1 MKKILYFSIAAL
13 AVAGCAK
20 ELQTTEVENTQEPK
34 ALNTYTVTAGID
46 AVKANLD
53 DDLNVLW
60 QAKDSIGLVDANGV
74 ITPAVLDEGS
84 VGKSSGTFTYQAEAE
99 IEAAYA
105 YYPYTSTGN
114 VCNQK
119 VEGTT
124 LTISLAASQNM
135 SMDKACISQNNLIMA
150 GKPDE
155 DGKITFK
162 NACAIARIKLS
173 GKENYARR
181 VYLQTPDRK
190 VSGEGTLDLS
200 SDAPVFVTAPVDEV
214 KEVATSAKLAQR
226 STAVVVNP
234 WNGKDN
240 RLHVTS
246 EGTTATQEGVDPEV
260 YVVLPAGEYTN
271 LCIETLGNTD
281 PSATADATAVDLAK
295 TSSAALTFN
304 AGKIRTVNVCL
315 DNPDATD
322 LGKRANCFLIENTDG
337 GNYCFTTEA
346 GGTNYNTDSKKQE
359 IVAKSGYYSSLL
371 WEDAQG
377 LVTNVRN
384 DKIGNKIYFTLTEG
398 MKGNAVIALRTRDGK
413 IQWSW
418 HIWVAGET
426 VEERTFSTNIFM
438 DRNLGATAAVVVG
451 TSADACGLNYEW
463 GRKDPFPGIADFSA
477 TANRN
482 SRTTY
487 PNDIIIPQVSQNGQG
502 ISWATALPYV
512 YIWGSG
518 NGSGAED
525 WCNALPQD
533 GNQWGNAGTSE
544 AGNKN
549 SKPKT
554 IYDPCPYGYRTAGQG
569 AFSPI
574 VNKAKLVARK
584 NYSVTI
590 KDDNDKDFVLPCSG
604 YWRRAKSDTNT
615 EMCNVGTHCWIWTM
629 TSSKDKDPLN
639 TDYQG
644 AAVFQT
650 TTSAAAVNRK
660 TPRRWG
666 ANVRCVKFDEDA
678 VVVAQ

>member
-34 ALNTYTVTAGID
+34 VLNTYTITAGID

-53 DDLNVLW
+53 EDLNVLW

-181 VYLQTPDRK
+181 VYLQTPDKK

-226 STAVVVNP
+226 TTAIVVNP
-234 WNGKDN
+234 GNGTSN
-240 RLHVTS
+240 RLHVTP
-246 EGTTATQEGVDPEV
+246 EGTTATKEGVDPEV

-271 LCIETLGNTD
+271 LCVETLGSE
-281 PSATADATAVDLAK
+281 SATEKTPGVDLAK
-295 TSSAALTFN
+295 TSSAPLAFN
-304 AGKIRTVNVCL
+304 AGKVRTVNVCL
-315 DNPDATD
+315 DNPAATD
-322 LGKRANCFLIENTDG
+322 FGKRANCFLIENTDG
-337 GNYCFTTEA
+337 GNYCFTTAA
-346 GGTNYNTDSKKQE
+346 GGTNYEDSKQK
-359 IVAKSGYYSSLL
+359 IVTKSGYYASLL
-371 WEDAQG
+371 WEDVQG

-384 DKIGNKIYFTLTEG
+384 DAIGKKIYFTLAEG
-398 MKGNAVIALRTRDGK
+398 KKGNAVIALRARDGK

-426 VEERTFSTNIFM
+426 VEGRTFSGVEFM
-438 DRNLGATAAVVVG
+438 DRNLGATSTVAG
-451 TSADACGLNYEW
+451 TMDICGLNYEW
-463 GRKDPFPGIADFSA
+463 GRKDPFPGAKDYSK
-477 TANRN
+477 TSNNRK
-482 SRTTY
+482 TVY
-487 PNDIIIPQVSQNGQG
+487 PDIISTVTSQDGQA
-502 ISWATALPYV
+502 ITWATALPYV

-518 NGSGAED
+518 SGSGAED
-525 WCNALPQD
+525 WLKLESGKPQD
-533 GNQWGNAGTSE
+533 GNLWGNEGTT
-544 AGNKN
+544 
-549 SKPKT
+549 KPKT
-554 IYDPCPYGYRTAGQG
+554 IYDPCPYGYRTPGQG
-569 AFSPI
+569 KFTGITS
-574 VNKAKLVARK
+574 KAKLVARE

-604 YWRRAKSDTNT
+604 YWRRATNTT

-629 TSSKDKDPLN
+629 TSSKTNDPLN

>member
-20 ELQTTEVENTQEPK
+20 ELQTTEVENTQESK
-34 ALNTYTVTAGID
+34 ALNTYTITAGID

-53 DDLNVLW
+53 EDLNVLW

-124 LTISLAASQNM
+124 LTISLAKDQNM
-135 SMDKACISQNNLIMA
+135 SMDKACISKNNLIMA

-155 DGKITFK
+155 DGKITFR

-234 WNGKDN
+234 WNGSDN
-240 RLHVTS
+240 RLHVTP
-246 EGTTATQEGVDPEV
+246 EGTTATQEGVDPDV

-281 PSATADATAVDLAK
+281 PSATAAATAVDLAK
-295 TSSAALTFN
+295 TSSATLTFN

-315 DNPDATD
+315 DNPAATD

-337 GNYCFTTEA
+337 GNYCFTTNA
-346 GGTNYNTDSKKQE
+346 GGTEYKDSKQNV
-359 IVAKSGYYSSLL
+359 VAKSGYYSSLL

-384 DKIGNKIYFTLTEG
+384 DNVGKKIYFTLTEG
-398 MKGNAVIALRTRDGK
+398 MKGNAVIALRARDGK

-426 VEERTFSTNIFM
+426 VAENKFGSVYFM

-463 GRKDPFPGIADFSA
+463 GRKDPFPGVADFSA
-477 TANRN
+477 KGSVNAKAVF
-482 SRTTY
+482 
-487 PNDIIIPQVSQNGQG
+487 PNIIKTQTSQNGQA
-502 ISWATALPYV
+502 ITWATALPYV
-512 YIWGSG
+512 YIWGSSS
-518 NGSGAED
+518 GSGAED
-525 WCNALPQD
+525 WCKDIPQD
-533 GNQWGNAGTSE
+533 GNLWGNEGTT
-544 AGNKN
+544 
-549 SKPKT
+549 KPKT
-554 IYDPCPYGYRTAGQG
+554 IYDPCPYGYRTPGQG
-569 AFSPI
+569 KFTDI
-574 VNKAKLVARK
+574 VTKAKAVDRA
-584 NYSVTI
+584 NFSVTI

-604 YWRRAKSDTNT
+604 YWRRATNST
-615 EMCNVGTHCWIWTM
+615 TMCNVGTHCWIWTM
-629 TSSKDKDPLN
+629 TSSKTNDPLN

-644 AAVFQT
+644 AGVFNT
-650 TTSAAAVNRK
+650 TTKAAGVTRK

-678 VVVAQ
+678 VVVAK

>member
-53 DDLNVLW
+53 EDLNVLW

-124 LTISLAASQNM
+124 LTISLAKDQNM
-135 SMDKACISQNNLIMA
+135 SMDKACISKNNLIMA

-181 VYLQTPDRK
+181 VYLQTPDKK

-234 WNGKDN
+234 WNGTSN
-240 RLHVTS
+240 RLHVTP
-246 EGTTATQEGVDPEV
+246 EGTTATQEGVDPDV

-281 PSATADATAVDLAK
+281 PSATAAATAVDLAK
-295 TSSAALTFN
+295 TSSATLTFN

-315 DNPDATD
+315 DNPAATD

-346 GGTNYNTDSKKQE
+346 GGTNYNTESKKQE

-384 DKIGNKIYFTLTEG
+384 DNVGKKIYFTLTEG
-398 MKGNAVIALRTRDGK
+398 MKGNAVIALRARDGK

-426 VEERTFSTNIFM
+426 VEERTFGTNIFM
-438 DRNLGATAAVVVG
+438 DRNLGATSTVAG
-451 TSADACGLNYEW
+451 TMDVCGLNYEW
-463 GRKDPFPGIADFSA
+463 GRKDPFPGAKDYSA
-477 TANRN
+477 ASNNHKTV
-482 SRTTY
+482 Y
-487 PNDIIIPQVSQNGQG
+487 PDIISTATSQNGQT
-502 ISWATALPYV
+502 ITWATALPYI
-512 YIWGSG
+512 YIWGSSS
-518 NGSGAED
+518 GSGAED
-525 WCNALPQD
+525 WCSANPQD
-533 GNQWGNAGTSE
+533 GNQWGNAGTSDP
-544 AGNKN
+544 GDKN
-549 SKPKT
+549 TKPKT

-569 AFSPI
+569 TFTAI
-574 VNKAKLVARK
+574 VNKAKQVARK
-584 NYSVTI
+584 NFAVTI
-590 KDDNDKDFVLPCSG
+590 KDDNNEDFVLPCSG
-604 YWRRAKSDTNT
+604 YWRRATNST
-615 EMCNVGTHCWIWTM
+615 TMCNVGTHCWIWTM

-639 TDYQG
+639 TNYQG

-650 TTSAAAVNRK
+650 TTSAAVVNRK

-678 VVVAQ
+678 VVVAK

>member
-34 ALNTYTVTAGID
+34 ALNTYTITAGID

-53 DDLNVLW
+53 EDLNVLW

-105 YYPYTSTGN
+105 YYPYTSTKN

-124 LTISLAASQNM
+124 LTISLAKDQNM
-135 SMDKACISQNNLIMA
+135 SMDKACISKNNLIMA

-234 WNGKDN
+234 WNGSDN
-240 RLHVTS
+240 RLHVTP
-246 EGTTATQEGVDPEV
+246 EGTTATQEGVDPDV

-281 PSATADATAVDLAK
+281 PSATAAATAVDLAK
-295 TSSAALTFN
+295 TSSATLTFN

-315 DNPDATD
+315 DNPTATD

-346 GGTNYNTDSKKQE
+346 GGTNYNTESKKQE

-384 DKIGNKIYFTLTEG
+384 DNVGKKIYFTLTEG
-398 MKGNAVIALRTRDGK
+398 MKGNAVIALRARDGK

-426 VEERTFSTNIFM
+426 VEERTFGTNIFM

-451 TSADACGLNYEW
+451 TSADACGLNYQW

-477 TANRN
+477 SGSVNAKAVF
-482 SRTTY
+482 
-487 PNDIIIPQVSQNGQG
+487 PNIIKTQTSQNGQA
-502 ISWATALPYV
+502 ITWATALPYV
-512 YIWGSG
+512 YIWGSA
-518 NGSGAED
+518 NSGAED
-525 WCNALPQD
+525 WCNAIPQD
-533 GNQWGNAGTSE
+533 NNQWGNVGTSVYDP
-544 AGNKN
+544 KN
-549 SKPKT
+549 TKHKT

-569 AFSPI
+569 TFSQSMI
-574 VNKAKLVARK
+574 SKLKDAGLVNK
-584 NYSVTI
+584 SITI
-590 KDDNDKDFVLPCSG
+590 KDDNGNDFVIPCSG
-604 YWRRAKSDTNT
+604 YWRRSTNST
-615 EMCNVGTHCWIWTM
+615 TMCNVGTHGWIWTM
-629 TSSKDKDPLN
+629 TSSPTNDILN
-639 TDYQG
+639 TDYIG
-644 AAVFQT
+644 AGVFQVHGT
-650 TTSAAAVNRK
+650 ASNIKVVRK

-678 VVVAQ
+678 IVVAQ